1 MKTGTPKFIINNG
14 RVYYKLRNSLLK
26 TMNKFIINDFTK
38 K

>member
-14 RVYYKLRNSLLK
+14 RVYYKLRNSLLQ
-26 TMNKFIINDFTK
+26 MMSEFIINDFTK